1 MTRQPYATQY
11 PDQAGEHRTRILAA
25 NDDVLFVASQGY
37 DNEDDLIIARE
48 LARRTLN
55 DEINN
60 DPAYRVRVETL
71 MAQRDAKSAQFPFG
85 SAPAQA
91 PAVVKDAPP
100 RSNLAEAL
108 SKRAGIGAPTLDRL
122 FSPGSNENGQS

>member
-11 PDQAGEHRTRILAA
+11 PDRAGEHRARIVAA
-25 NDDVLFVASQGY
+25 NGDILFVASQGY

-55 DEINN
+55 AETNN
-60 DPAYRVRVETL
+60 DPAYRERVETL
-71 MAQRDAKSAQFPFG
+71 MAQRDAKSAQFPIG
-85 SAPAQA
+85 SAAHA
-91 PAVVKDAPP
+91 PAVVMDAPP

-108 SKRAGIGAPTLDRL
+108 LKRAGIGAPTLDRL
-122 FSPGSNENGQS
+122 FSPGSNEDGQS

>member
-11 PDQAGEHRTRILAA
+11 PDRAGEHRARIVAA
-25 NDDVLFVASQGY
+25 NGDILFVASQGY

-55 DEINN
+55 DEIND

-71 MAQRDAKSAQFPFG
+71 MAQKAVNSAQFSVG
-85 SAPAQA
+85 SAPAHA
-91 PAVVKDAPP
+91 PAIVKDGSP
-100 RSNLAEAL
+100 RKLAEAL

-122 FSPGSNENGQS
+122 FSPGSNDGEPS